1 MAPGTYE
8 EFDEALTAL
17 DFERADAAITTA
29 DADAQSE
36 LRARYEEERAD
47 AEQRA
52 EQLAGRIQSM
62 ARADH
67 YEGLLALAQDSTT
80 EPLLDL
86 LSPEIKRGAHLHLDG
101 AIRRQKRFQVAAEKH
116 MDEARNALVLLD
128 TTKARAELSR
138 IDRRWLDAGQRS
150 MLKGLQQQTEEAAAE
165 RRELEAKTAE
175 VLTDHHPSQAPARS
189 RDGGTSS
196 QRRGCATPLIA
207 LVAIIGSVA
216 AATL

>member
-1 MAPGTYE
+1 MTSSAYE

-17 DFERADAAITTA
+17 DFERADAAIMTA
-29 DADAQSE
+29 DVDAQPD
-36 LRARYEEERAD
+36 LRARYEAERAD

-67 YEGLLALAQDSTT
+67 YEGLLALEQDSTT
-80 EPLLDL
+80 DPLLDL
-86 LSPEIKRGAHLHLDG
+86 LTPEIKRGAQLHLDG
-101 AIRRQKRFQVAAEKH
+101 ARRRQERFQVAAEKH

-128 TTKARAELSR
+128 TTKARAELGR

-150 MLKGLQQQTEEAAAE
+150 MLEGLQHQTEEAAAE
-165 RRELEAKTAE
+165 RRELEARTAE
-175 VLTDHHPSQAPARS
+175 VLKDHHPSQGPARS
-189 RDGGTSS
+189 RDRGTSS
-196 QRRGCATPLIA
+196 RRRGCATSLIA
-207 LVAIIGSVA
+207 LVAVIGSVT